1 MYSSAH
7 ATYIPGTLPPGE
19 IDWEDLIPLIGPANA
34 GLARYDGILQGI
46 VNPEILLSPLM
57 TQEAVL
63 SSRIEGTEASLDEV
77 LEFEAGRQLE
87 ITQDAEDKQIQDF
100 REILNYRA
108 AAGYATDYLKQDPIT
123 LKLIK
128 KRHYRLLDSVRG
140 RTKARG
146 EFRTTQNHIG
156 APGSDIKDA
165 TFVPP
170 SPIHL
175 TESLNSF
182 ERYIHAEERD
192 RLVQL
197 GIIHAQF
204 EMIHPFL
211 DGNGRVGRMLVPLFL
226 FEKRLL
232 SSPMFYL
239 SAYLEEHRD
248 IYYNKLQ
255 RVSQDGDW
263 TGWIRFFLEAITQ
276 QALDNAKKAQSILA
290 LYEEMKSKISESAQ
304 SPYSIRALDAIFAQP
319 IFETSKFVSRSGIPK
334 QASFRILRNLRNKG
348 ILYIIR
354 KSSGRRPPILAFT
367 RLLVI
372 AGD

>member
-1 MYSSAH
+1 MQPYV
-7 ATYIPGTLPPGE
+7 PETLPPE
-19 IDWEDLIPLIGPANA
+19 SLNWEALIPLIGPANA
-34 GLARYDGILQGI
+34 ELARYDGILQGI

-87 ITQDAEDKQIQDF
+87 ITQDVEDKQIQDF

-108 AAGYATDYLKQDPIT
+108 AVGYATDYLNQDPIT

-128 KRHYRLLDSVRG
+128 KLQYGLLDSVRG

-146 EFRTTQNHIG
+146 TFRTTQNHIG

-170 SPIHL
+170 SPLHL
-175 TESLNSF
+175 TESLNAF
-182 ERYIHAEERD
+182 EKYIHADERD

-226 FEKRLL
+226 FEKHLL

-248 IYYNKLQ
+248 VYYDKLQ
-255 RVSQDGDW
+255 RVSQDGNW
-263 TGWIRFFLEAITQ
+263 TGWIRFFLEAIMQ

-290 LYEEMKSKISESAQ
+290 LHEEMKSRISELTHSQ
-304 SPYSIRALDAIFAQP
+304 YSMKALDAIFAQP
-319 IFETSKFVSRSGIPK
+319 IFETSEFVSHSGIPK
-334 QASFRILRNLRNKG
+334 QASFRILRIMRENDILFVVRNA
-348 ILYIIR
+348 
-354 KSSGRRPPILAFT
+354 SGRRPAILVFT
-367 RLLVI
+367 KLLAI
-372 AGD
+372 AEG